1 MLCRGIPFLLPSIF
15 NFPMKKIFLFLFLLS
30 SANSFSLPTNFVYL
44 KDLDPS
50 IYQEIRY
57 AGTSNFIG
65 RPIPGYKKPRCILTQ
80 NAAQALLKVQNELI
94 KNSLSLKIFD
104 CYRPQKSVDHFS
116 AWAKDVSD
124 QKMKAS
130 YYPEVSKDQL
140 FNLGYIASRS
150 GHSRGST
157 VDLTL
162 IREDKS
168 EVDMGTPFDFFSPL
182 SHTENSSVTP
192 EQKKN
197 RLFLKSAMEKHGFIN
212 LPEEW
217 WHYTLKREPFL
228 DQYFDFDVE

>member
-1 MLCRGIPFLLPSIF
+1 
-15 NFPMKKIFLFLFLLS
+15 MKIIFLFLCLLS
-30 SANSFSLPTNFVYL
+30 SAHSFSLPRNFVYL
-44 KDLDPS
+44 KDVAPS
-50 IYQEIRY
+50 IHQEIRY

-65 RPIPGYKKPRCILTQ
+65 KIIPGYKKPRCILTQ
-80 NAAQALLKVQNELI
+80 SAADALVKVQKDL
-94 KNSLSLKIFD
+94 KDQSLSLKVFD

-116 AWAKDVSD
+116 AWAKNLSD
-124 QKMKAS
+124 RKMKAS

-140 FNLGYIASRS
+140 FNLGYIAIRS

-162 IREDKS
+162 ISEDKR
-168 EVDMGTPFDFFSPL
+168 ELDMGTPFDFFSPL

-197 RLFLKSAMEKHGFIN
+197 RLFLKSAMEKHGFKN